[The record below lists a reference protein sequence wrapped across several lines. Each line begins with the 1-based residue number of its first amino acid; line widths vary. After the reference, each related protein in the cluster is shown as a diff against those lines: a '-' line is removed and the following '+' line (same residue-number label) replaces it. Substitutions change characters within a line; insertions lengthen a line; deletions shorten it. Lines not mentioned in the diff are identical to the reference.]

1 MLERVI
7 ENWLTSVL
15 ERDFQIPFCQLLALR
30 GQRVVHVS
38 PHGPFEQGKDVI
50 AVDAS
55 GQAHAYQ
62 LKVGDITLQRWR
74 DEVRA
79 EVEELLDLPIV
90 HPSIDK
96 RLPHRSYLITTGN
109 LGDPVRREIDD
120 RNEDRR
126 RRNRPLLE
134 TETRGQL
141 LKAFFEA
148 HEDVLPKEV
157 SDLRSFFELYTR

>member
-7 ENWLTSVL
+7 ENWLISVP

-55 GQAHAYQ
+55 GEAHAYQ
-62 LKVGDITLQRWR
+62 LKVGDISLPRWR

-79 EVEELLDLPIV
+79 EIEELLDLPIV

-96 RLPHRSYLITTGN
+96 QRGHRSYLITTGN
-109 LGDPVRREIDD
+109 FGDPVRREIDD
-120 RNEDRR
+120 RNEDRCR
-126 RRNRPLLE
+126 KGKPVLE
-134 TETRGQL
+134 TEMRGQL
-141 LKAFFEA
+141 LKAFVEA
-148 HEDVLPKEV
+148 HED
-157 SDLRSFFELYTR
+157 